1 VATSTE
7 MKTPTKTTTF
17 SDSTTLLAELAALL
31 RLTRTEAQIARVRVS
46 QARRDEIRREL
57 SDNARAADA
66 RATQIQATIRRLGG
80 APEVFADAVGRV
92 AAMTKATLE
101 QGQPFSE
108 GLLGDLALEHQLR
121 DRAVFTRVLAEA
133 QDEPSVVT
141 LMRTLEQAHTDTI
154 EWIVVRLA
162 EVAQG
167 GPAALAP
174 TPAQAAVS
182 TLTRIALLPSRQ
194 SVALFNQAVNL
205 LQRGRHTAEQAVET
219 TRETVQATAKATRD
233 KATETAQ
240 VTRDKVQDTTTATGE
255 VFIAGRDAALARAE
269 EVAPSA
275 DVRQAVHKTR
285 ADLGTI
291 EADDLPIKA
300 YQDLN
305 ADAAV
310 DAIGALDT
318 AEDVRVVLQFEQA
331 HKARKGV
338 STAAQK
344 QITELAEQSV
354 DA

>member
-1 VATSTE
+1 
-7 MKTPTKTTTF
+7 M
-17 SDSTTLLAELAALL
+17 
-31 RLTRTEAQIARVRVS
+31 
-46 QARRDEIRREL
+46 
-57 SDNARAADA
+57 
-66 RATQIQATIRRLGG
+66 
-80 APEVFADAVGRV
+80 
-92 AAMTKATLE
+92 
-101 QGQPFSE
+101 
-108 GLLGDLALEHQLR
+108 
-121 DRAVFTRVLAEA
+121 
-133 QDEPSVVT
+133 
-141 LMRTLEQAHTDTI
+141 
-154 EWIVVRLA
+154 
-162 EVAQG
+162 
-167 GPAALAP
+167 
-174 TPAQAAVS
+174 
-182 TLTRIALLPSRQ
+182 
-194 SVALFNQAVNL
+194 
-205 LQRGRHTAEQAVET
+205 
-219 TRETVQATAKATRD
+219 QATAKATRD

-344 QITELAEQSV
+344 QITGLAEQSV